1 MEFMDVVS
9 KRRSI
14 RKYKSDPVPKED
26 IEYIL
31 EAARLAPSWANSQCW
46 KFVVVTDPE
55 VKAELA
61 EAGNGWIAKA
71 PVVITACADPSRPG
85 TKGDQEY
92 YMLDVG
98 IAMEHLILAAADRGL
113 GTCWIGAFDE
123 AIAKEALGVPENI
136 RVVASTPLGYP
147 DESPIADVLKDSTN
161 IYVDD
166 KNVRHVPKR
175 KLADIIHRNGF

>member
-1 MEFMDVVS
+1 MEKSYEPFPQDRRISGMEFMNVVS

-14 RKYKSDPVPKED
+14 RKYKSTPVLKED

-31 EAARLAPSWANSQCW
+31 EAARLAPSWGNSQCW
-46 KFVVVTDPE
+46 KFIVVTDPK
-55 VKAELA
+55 VKEELGK
-61 EAGNGWIAKA
+61 AGKPWIAKA
-71 PVVITACADPSRPG
+71 PVIITACADPSKPG

-113 GTCWIGAFDE
+113 GTCWIGGFNE

-136 RVVASTPLGYP
+136 RVVASTPLGYA
-147 DESPIADVLKDSTN
+147 DEDPAPRPRKSLEEIMCF
-161 IYVDD
+161 D
-166 KNVRHVPKR
+166 KYE
-175 KLADIIHRNGF
+175 A

>member
-1 MEFMDVVS
+1 MEFMDVVA

-14 RKYKSDPVPKED
+14 RKYKSDPISKED
-26 IEYIL
+26 IEYVV

-55 VKAELA
+55 IKEELA
-61 EAGNGWIAKA
+61 KAGNSWIAQA
-71 PVVITACADPSRPG
+71 PVIIAACADPSRPG
-85 TKGDQEY
+85 TKGDQQY

-123 AIAKEALGVPENI
+123 EAAKAALGVPENI

-147 DESPIADVLKDSTN
+147 DQDPAIRHRRDLDEVMCF
-161 IYVDD
+161 D
-166 KNVRHVPKR
+166 KYS
-175 KLADIIHRNGF
+175 D

>member
-1 MEFMDVVS
+1 MEFMDVIS

-14 RKYKSDPVPKED
+14 RKYKSDPVPQAD

-31 EAARLAPSWANSQCW
+31 EAARLAPSWANSQCF
-46 KFVVVTDPE
+46 KFIVVKHPE
-55 VKAELA
+55 VKEKLA
-61 EAGNGWIAKA
+61 EAGNSWIAQA
-71 PVVITACADPSRPG
+71 PVIVTVCADPSKPG
-85 TKGDQEY
+85 TKGDQAY

-123 AIAKEALGVPENI
+123 DAAKAALGVPDNI

-147 DESPIADVLKDSTN
+147 AEDPEPRPRRPLEEIVCS
-161 IYVDD
+161 D
-166 KNVRHVPKR
+166 KYE
-175 KLADIIHRNGF
+175 A